1 MHLFSP
7 SIKPGNCSQFA
18 APSYGKIC
26 QNDTQGS
33 FLFFSLVLC
42 ASSHCP
48 SGCQR
53 RQFQSREMY
62 GEISACQ
69 VLRLEE
75 YFLDCGF
82 SPSQFRLVVLGLFYM
97 LTNALS
103 TFSSLV
109 CISTLHPNLLS
120 VMFFMYVGYMVFALF
135 VTPWAGYTQLPR
147 LHFPDVQ

>member
-1 MHLFSP
+1 
-7 SIKPGNCSQFA
+7 
-18 APSYGKIC
+18 
-26 QNDTQGS
+26 
-33 FLFFSLVLC
+33 
-42 ASSHCP
+42 
-48 SGCQR
+48 
-53 RQFQSREMY
+53 MY

-135 VTPWAGYTQLPR
+135 VTP
-147 LHFPDVQ
+147 